1 MTHTLYIREISQSG
15 HRILEV
21 QQCGKLENIK
31 QETERLNINILWD
44 GKTMGTSQMT
54 STESL
59 MEERKISRGT
69 NIRFKRKEIQPWPK
83 V

>member
-1 MTHTLYIREISQSG
+1 MTYTLYIRELSQSG
-15 HRILEV
+15 HRILEL
-21 QQCGKLENIK
+21 QQCRKLENIK

-59 MEERKISRGT
+59 MEEGK
-69 NIRFKRKEIQPWPK
+69 K
-83 V
+83 